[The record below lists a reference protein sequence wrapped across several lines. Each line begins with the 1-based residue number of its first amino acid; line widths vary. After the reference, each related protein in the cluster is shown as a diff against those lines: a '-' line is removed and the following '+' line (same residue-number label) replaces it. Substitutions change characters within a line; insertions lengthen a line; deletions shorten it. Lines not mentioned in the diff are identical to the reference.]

1 MTPTASATTL
11 ATGRDRAQVAAAVL
25 APTLLAL
32 PVLPPAVVPA
42 GLRPRCRVGVDVAS
56 IAEVAEAAVSPS
68 YLERVYTDHERACC
82 TGSAEV
88 VAAGLAARF
97 AAKEAVV
104 KVLRP
109 TGPRPPWRSIEVR
122 RTAGGA
128 CELVLSGAAS
138 QLAAEAGISEITLSL
153 THEGPWA
160 AAVVVA
166 LCDDATAVAVCED
179 ATAEAKGDDP
189 TEAGAGSAD
198 GIDQGN
204 KETNNG

>member
-1 MTPTASATTL
+1 MSPILSVPDVLDPAV
-11 ATGRDRAQVAAAVL
+11 VAAAML
-25 APTLLAL
+25 APALLAQ

-42 GLRPRCRVGVDVAS
+42 ETQPRCRVGVDVTS
-56 IAEVAEAAVSPS
+56 IAEVAEAAADPR
-68 YLERVYTDHERACC
+68 YLERVYTGHERACC
-82 TGSAEV
+82 TGAAAV

-109 TGPRPPWRSIEVR
+109 VGPRPPWRSIEVR

-128 CELVLSGAAS
+128 CELSLSGAAS
-138 QLAAEAGISEITLSL
+138 ALAAEAGISELTLSL

-166 LCDDATAVAVCED
+166 MCDDATAVAMCD
-179 ATAEAKGDDP
+179 AATAVAMCDAAAEAATAGDD
-189 TEAGAGSAD
+189 
-198 GIDQGN
+198 GITRYN
-204 KETNNG
+204 KENSDG